1 MKLLLPLLLSAT
13 LAQADWQQEIISNH
27 SGKMTAFKP
36 EKLEYEMSWQ
46 GAVKSGRLTI
56 EFGKKDKRYPKSF
69 ITHTYGRST
78 GAAYALFPYKFTFT
92 SFASLKNHRPIV
104 FVATEKDDK
113 ETVKTKNSY
122 KKPGIHHHSVTTKK
136 RSGKVKTKTH
146 TFAAKAVHDPM
157 SAMLAIRKQ
166 PLKNGDVVKLC
177 GHPFASPY
185 LLTVT
190 VLGREKHQSYD
201 CIKLD
206 VKIRK
211 IDKSNGKFKT
221 YKKLKKAT
229 LWITDDSQRIPVELR
244 SKVFIGDVR
253 ATLKKRTPL

>member
-1 MKLLLPLLLSAT
+1 MKSLLLLFLSVT
-13 LAQADWQQEIISNH
+13 ISQAGWQQEILPFGPPS
-27 SGKMTAFKP
+27 AEEFKP
-36 EKLEYEMSWQ
+36 EKLEYELSWQ
-46 GAVKSGRLTI
+46 GAVKSGTLVI
-56 EFGKKDKRYPKSF
+56 EFGKSDKRYPKSF

-78 GAAYALFPYKFTFT
+78 GAAYALFPYDFTFT
-92 SFASLKNHRPIV
+92 SFATLKSHKPIV
-104 FVATEKDDK
+104 FVAKEVDAK

-122 KKPGIHHHSVTTKK
+122 RKPGITHRSTTTLK
-136 RSGKVKTKTH
+136 RSTKVIEKEH

-157 SAMLAIRKQ
+157 TTMLEIRKQ
-166 PLKNGDVVKLC
+166 PLKNGDVVKIC

-185 LLTVT
+185 LLTIT
-190 VLGREKHQSYD
+190 VLNREKHLDYD

-211 IDKSNGKFKT
+211 IDKKSGKLKQ

-229 LWITDDSQRIPVELR
+229 LWITDDSQRAPVELR

-253 ATLKKRTPL
+253 ATLIKRTPL